1 DRFVLTAEIPG
12 TELQDL
18 EVTVADGVLNIKGE
32 RKSSA
37 IDPEAFRRQE
47 RFQGNWQ
54 RSIPLP
60 ERIVTDEMS
69 ASLNDGILA
78 ITFPKAKQSQLR
90 HIPVVSDD

>member
-1 DRFVLTAEIPG
+1 MPTFRLSQNWDAFRDLEREVDRLLRDVNLTFHGVRVDHQYPLVNVYECDDRFVLTAEIPG

-47 RFQGNWQ
+47 R
-54 RSIPLP
+54 
-60 ERIVTDEMS
+60 
-69 ASLNDGILA
+69 
-78 ITFPKAKQSQLR
+78 
-90 HIPVVSDD
+90 